1 MTLKTTVYFLRKSLC
16 HDMRCISENVRRCCS
31 NQPNK
36 RDHSF
41 KRSPFVPPADSKHDW
56 IGPPHRLSNLR
67 PIIYQIPENETELE
81 KQLRILRQET
91 EDWNHAFWT
100 NQNITFNK
108 SKEAFILSQLK
119 EKGMTEKD
127 EKEKGLYIAKKWQ
140 SFTNISWM
148 KTALGI
154 TITIRSGTDATSPSL
169 CLWAGWRS
177 TNSGECLLR
186 KQVERKAAPPYDTDM
201 IKGYLLYTVQVMCLM
216 S

>member
-127 EKEKGLYIAKKWQ
+127 EKG
-140 SFTNISWM
+140 
-148 KTALGI
+148 
-154 TITIRSGTDATSPSL
+154 SGTDATSPSL

>member
-127 EKEKGLYIAKKWQ
+127 EKGRKRSLHSEEMAVFYKHFLDENCIRHNNYNKEWYRRN
-140 SFTNISWM
+140 F
-148 KTALGI
+148 
-154 TITIRSGTDATSPSL
+154 TITLLMGRVAFHK
-169 CLWAGWRS
+169 LWRMFAEKAG
-177 TNSGECLLR
+177 
-186 KQVERKAAPPYDTDM
+186 
-201 IKGYLLYTVQVMCLM
+201 
-216 S
+216 